1 MDQSMMVPLG
11 LLAVIGGVLSHIIAT
26 RRLKRLRR
34 ELLGMHIRSLTM
46 MGDSAMEIMCV
57 DHEMEI
63 EAAHARLQE
72 AVAERGGDIMIAP
85 LRPESIRVAKA
96 MITVKRAE
104 RSLKLKG
111 AADGESKEA

>member
-34 ELLGMHIRSLTM
+34 ELLGMHIRSLTI

-63 EAAHARLQE
+63 EAAHGRLQE
-72 AVAERGGDIMIAP
+72 AVAERGSDIVIAP
-85 LRPESIRVAKA
+85 LRPEALSLAKA
-96 MITVKRAE
+96 VINVKRSE
-104 RSLKLKG
+104 RALKLKG
-111 AADGESKEA
+111 APDGKSKEV

>member
-63 EAAHARLQE
+63 EAAHARLHRR
-72 AVAERGGDIMIAP
+72 AAS
-85 LRPESIRVAKA
+85 ESAR
-96 MITVKRAE
+96 
-104 RSLKLKG
+104 
-111 AADGESKEA
+111 